1 MKKIF
6 HFLQHIT
13 FLFIYMLLMGT
24 ASTAYSTITAE
35 IEPDQINLGDSFQLT
50 LTMDGVSTHHTP
62 DLLGLQRDFE
72 VSGTQH
78 RVSTTIINGQMETVN
93 QWGFVL
99 TPKRAGKLNIPP
111 IHIGNE
117 ESNALTI
124 DVSSQGQVTSPSSSK
139 HSSVNLS
146 TDKRL
151 QIQTKV
157 SVKEPYINQEILVT
171 VKLIHQDQLL
181 DANYQPPTL
190 KDALLLPLG
199 ESEQYQLVEK
209 NQIFTVEE
217 QRYALFPQKPGAQII
232 TGAHFQALV
241 YRGLPQRVQVK
252 GKPTLL
258 NVKSIPKNTQA
269 KQWLPAKAILLSE
282 EYSTEN
288 SNLDVGTTLTRT
300 IKIEARALPSEL
312 LPTLKAEP
320 NDHFGVY
327 PEKPVTKNS
336 IHKQD
341 VAGIKTLRI
350 TYLLNQPGDITLPG
364 YSLTWFNTSTGKE
377 EVSQLPERTLHITGS
392 AIKEKPISTSKET
405 SRPAKTKPSSLS
417 PNTPV
422 DKTPWL
428 IALGLGITWI
438 LTLAIFV
445 YYKKHPRIKKQ
456 KNQTLEKLRHACE
469 HNTPSAA
476 RNALIAWAQSIW
488 PKHHLL
494 NLDDLKKQIENE
506 AFKQAISDLS
516 QALYCKQSCAM
527 WRGEALWHCVKNHRK
542 KPQKNGSSYSL
553 PKINP

>member
-1 MKKIF
+1 MKKNF
-6 HFLQHIT
+6 HFLQSMT
-13 FLFIYMLLMGT
+13 YLFIYIFLMIT
-24 ASTAYSTITAE
+24 ASTAFSTITAE
-35 IEPDQINLGDSFQLT
+35 IEPNQVNLGDSFELT
-50 LTMDGVSTHHTP
+50 LTMDGVSSHHTP

-72 VSGTQH
+72 ISGTQH

-124 DVSSQGQVTSPSSSK
+124 EVSSQGQVTSQSSPK
-139 HSSVNLS
+139 HSPVNIS

-157 SVKEPYINQEILVT
+157 SVKEPYINQQILVT

-199 ESEQYQLVEK
+199 DGEQYQLVEK

-217 QRYALFPQKPGAQII
+217 QHYALFPQKSGTQMI
-232 TGAHFQALV
+232 TGANFQALV

-269 KQWLPAKAILLSE
+269 KQWLPAKSVLLSE
-282 EYSTEN
+282 EYSSEN
-288 SNLDVGTTLTRT
+288 NNFDVGATLTRT

-327 PEKPVTKNS
+327 PEKPITKNS

-350 TYLLNQPGDITLPG
+350 TYLLNQPGEVTLPR

-377 EVSQLPERTLHITGS
+377 EITQLPEKTLHISGG
-392 AIKEKPISTSKET
+392 AIKEKPVSRKET
-405 SRPAKTKPSSLS
+405 PKSEKTKPSSFS
-417 PNTPV
+417 SSKPA
-422 DKTPWL
+422 DKTPWF
-428 IALGLGITWI
+428 IALSLGIAWL
-438 LTLAIFV
+438 LTLIVFV

-469 HNTPSAA
+469 HNDPSAT
-476 RNALIAWAQSIW
+476 RTALIAWAQSIW
-488 PKHHLL
+488 PKHPLL
-494 NLDDLKKQIENE
+494 NLDDLKKQVENDD
-506 AFKQAISDLS
+506 FKQAISNLS
-516 QALYCKQSCAM
+516 EALYSKQLSTI
-527 WRGEALWHCVKNHRK
+527 WKGDTLWHCVKTYRK
-542 KPQKNGSSYSL
+542 KSQKNYSSRFL